1 MNNTGND
8 PEKPSK
14 SELKREAK
22 ELTKLARKL
31 LRMPFAQLKNIPLD
45 EDLREAVD
53 FGRRIRA
60 HGANKRQAQTIG
72 KMLRRLD
79 ATPIVNAIN
88 NLELNIR
95 QINVRHR
102 HLEAWRDRLI
112 EGKAQGLVALLAQ
125 NPDFNLQTLRQLV
138 RNANKEAQLGKP
150 PAIARKL
157 FKLLRDSDAENPLPP
172 LPQD

>member
-1 MNNTGND
+1 MSNTD
-8 PEKPSK
+8 KDLEKPSK

-31 LRMPFAQLKNIPLD
+31 LRMPLAQLKYIPLN

-60 HGANKRQAQTIG
+60 HGASKRQTQTIG

-88 NLELNIR
+88 NLELKTR
-95 QINVRHR
+95 QINVHHR

-112 EGKAQGLVALLAQ
+112 EGQAQGLLALLAQ

-138 RNANKEAQLGKP
+138 RNANKEARLGKP
-150 PAIARKL
+150 PAAARKL
-157 FKLLRDSDAENPLPP
+157 FKLLRECDAENPLPP